1 MTFLSHTIQTRLY
14 WMALAIAG
22 CALLAVALYYQYV
35 LGDEPCQVCIHAR
48 LWVIAFTL
56 TALVMLATPQHRLI
70 RLVANTAVLIACAGL
85 TERARYLYRL
95 ENGIGDGSCQFQLGM
110 PRWFAVDQWM
120 PWLFEV
126 RNLCSFTPTMLF
138 GLSMAESLMGLGA
151 VLCLVVATT
160 MAIDLL
166 KPHRSALD

>member
-1 MTFLSHTIQTRLY
+1 
-14 WMALAIAG
+14 MALAIAG
-22 CALLAVALYYQYV
+22 SALLAVALYYQYV

-48 LWVIAFTL
+48 LWVVAFTL
-56 TALVMLATPQHRLI
+56 IALVMLVTSQRRIL
-70 RLVANTAVLIACAGL
+70 RVVANIGVVIACAGL

-110 PRWFAVDQWM
+110 PYWFAVDQWM

-138 GLSMAESLMGLGA
+138 GLSMAESLMGIGA
-151 VLCLVVATT
+151 ILCLVAATKIA
-160 MAIDLL
+160 MDLF
-166 KPHRSALD
+166 KPCRSALN

>member
-1 MTFLSHTIQTRLY
+1 
-14 WMALAIAG
+14 MALAIAG

-126 RNLCSFTPTMLF
+126 RNLCSFTPTMIF

-160 MAIDLL
+160 MATDLL